1 MNRMSRITA
10 IAATAL
16 LAAVPAAWAQTG
28 PDAFERAV
36 VPQTSTSQ
44 DAFERAA
51 AAGQG
56 TPAVTVHADAFERA
70 ARGESGIE
78 LTRVAAGDAFERALG
93 AQTASLAQS
102 GLRDQHERSALGAT
116 ATPTLA
122 AGAESG
128 VEWQQIAAGFA
139 LGIVL
144 AAGLAL
150 ALRMRPRMLAH

>member
-1 MNRMSRITA
+1 MSRMSRITV

-36 VPQTSTSQ
+36 VPQTSTGQ

-56 TPAVTVHADAFERA
+56 TPAIAVHADAFERA
-70 ARGESGIE
+70 AARRESGVE
-78 LTRVAAGDAFERALG
+78 LRRVVAGDAFERALD
-93 AQTASLAQS
+93 ARTISLAQS
-102 GLRDQHERSALGAT
+102 GLRDQHERSALGPAAPVLT
-116 ATPTLA
+116 

-128 VEWQQIAAGFA
+128 VEWQQIGAGFA

-150 ALRMRPRMLAH
+150 ALRLRPRVLAH

>member
-51 AAGQG
+51 AAGEP
-56 TPAVTVHADAFERA
+56 TPGSAVHADAFERA
-70 ARGESGIE
+70 AARGESGIS
-78 LTRVAAGDAFERALG
+78 LTRVTASDAFERALG
-93 AQTASLAQS
+93 NRTATLAQP
-102 GLRDQHERSALGAT
+102 GLRDQHERSALGA
-116 ATPTLA
+116 ATPILA
-122 AGAESG
+122 AGPESG
-128 VEWQQIAAGFA
+128 VEWQQIGAGFA

-150 ALRMRPRMLAH
+150 ALGLRPRVLAH